1 MPFFVNNE
9 HCLVQLI
16 GYTYSSILVIE
27 VFFPACDLGTLIT
40 AVTDYGRLSAK
51 YLS

>member
-1 MPFFVNNE
+1 MPLFVNNE

-16 GYTYSSILVIE
+16 SILVIE
-27 VFFPACDLGTLIT
+27 VFFPACDLDTLIT
-40 AVTDYGRLSAK
+40 AVTDYGRLSAM